1 MRAWS
6 TIPTHIAIIEILSK
20 KGALTDTELYKEV
33 KKVIS
38 DLSFRELNRAMLRLE
53 VAGFIKV
60 SRLMKEK
67 RRVEL
72 KEAGSVR

>member
-1 MRAWS
+1 MRALS
-6 TIPTHIAIIEILSK
+6 TIPIHIAVIEILSK
-20 KGALTDTELYKEV
+20 KGALNDTELYKEV
-33 KKVIS
+33 KKAIN
-38 DLSFRELNRAMLRLE
+38 DLSFRELNRTMLKLE

-72 KEAGSVR
+72 KEAGSLR